1 MLIIKVKDM
10 NFSLYSNFTFY
21 MSHKNNQNLKI
32 KLTFNKNENDKTL
45 SVPGFNTSYL
55 IFD

>member
-1 MLIIKVKDM
+1 
-10 NFSLYSNFTFY
+10 

-32 KLTFNKNENDKTL
+32 KLTFNKNENVKTL

-55 IFD
+55 IFDRPYLMVLWL